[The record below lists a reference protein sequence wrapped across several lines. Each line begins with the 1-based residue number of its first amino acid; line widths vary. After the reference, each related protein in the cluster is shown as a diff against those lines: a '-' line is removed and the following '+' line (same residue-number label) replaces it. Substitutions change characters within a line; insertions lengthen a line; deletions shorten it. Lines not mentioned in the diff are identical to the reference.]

1 MILHAVNNN
10 KRIFVNKK
18 FLIGVEECDKY
29 NEVVVLSDGA
39 YQVRES
45 FDDIMEMI
53 KPGYIKAIPEV
64 KKTKQ
69 TKPVTPQNIDILG
82 LKKVDGD
89 AITKDIRKKKPSKKL
104 KYRKR

>member
-18 FLIGVEECDKY
+18 FLISVEECDKY

-45 FDDIMEMI
+45 FDDIMVMV
-53 KPGYIKAIPEV
+53 KPGYVRTTPEV
-64 KKTKQ
+64 KKIKQ
-69 TKPVTPQNIDILG
+69 TKSISPKNIDILG

-89 AITKDIRKKKPSKKL
+89 AITKDIRKSKPSKKM
-104 KYRKR
+104 KYKKH

>member
-18 FLIGVEECDKY
+18 FLIGVEEFDKY

-53 KPGYIKAIPEV
+53 KPGYIRTVSEA
-64 KKTKQ
+64 KKVKQ
-69 TKPVTPQNIDILG
+69 TKSISPKNIDILG
-82 LKKVDGD
+82 LKKVDDD